1 MKNEQKI
8 IKADKARL
16 YAAIRRRGLNVTAAC
31 REMGRG
37 ESYLSTSLGQY
48 GGVNEQTAKSLEAFF
63 GITRDEYEIKEPAET
78 APAPPAIVSIMPD
91 PPEMPD
97 ILKMTK
103 DEIHDLL
110 YSAIVKE
117 ILDALE

>member
-1 MKNEQKI
+1 MKIEQKI

-16 YAAIRRRGLNVTAAC
+16 YAAIRRRGLSVAAAC
-31 REMGRG
+31 KEMGHS
-37 ESYLSTSLGQY
+37 ESYFATALGQY
-48 GGVNEQTAKSLEAFF
+48 GGINERAAKSLEAFF
-63 GITRDEYEIKEPAET
+63 GITREEYEIKEPAET
-78 APAPPAIVSIMPD
+78 KPAPAAIPESVVPA
-91 PPEMPD
+91 ELPD

-110 YSAIVKE
+110 YSAIVKA